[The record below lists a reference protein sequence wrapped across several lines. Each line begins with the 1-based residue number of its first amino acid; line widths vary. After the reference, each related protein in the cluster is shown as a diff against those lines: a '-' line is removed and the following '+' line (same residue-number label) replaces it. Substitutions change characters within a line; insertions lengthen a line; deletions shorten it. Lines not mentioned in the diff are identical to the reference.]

1 MTTSNWLFKHLP
13 ILFPRKKKAI
23 RSKLEQL
30 LQERFIIVTNRL
42 QVEGVPKPRLKLT
55 HSEVSS
61 YRNNT
66 IYFSYSKVFESDEK
80 QAIILDHELAH
91 HIQHSKNHYIKNF
104 YPLEPFSF
112 FYWSWTGKM
121 RWGLRVRSFEEGFAV
136 YVAYLT
142 NGKLTEKTKNRV
154 IIVQKGNRWTSLIRI
169 RLDLPY
175 ALGYLGYSNI
185 AKMKSEEESLKLG
198 LSVDPKN
205 WVA

>member
-1 MTTSNWLFKHLP
+1 
-13 ILFPRKKKAI
+13 
-23 RSKLEQL
+23 
-30 LQERFIIVTNRL
+30 
-42 QVEGVPKPRLKLT
+42 
-55 HSEVSS
+55 
-61 YRNNT
+61 
-66 IYFSYSKVFESDEK
+66 
-80 QAIILDHELAH
+80 
-91 HIQHSKNHYIKNF
+91 
-104 YPLEPFSF
+104 
-112 FYWSWTGKM
+112 M